1 MSSESRATNGRCT
14 VLGPS
19 LSAAMTS
26 ARAISDFDEGGRT
39 VASTPPS
46 ALGAGQACVPLT
58 GPVSQAADRMLG
70 VCGRYASSRSPDDLT
85 EYFEVEQVA
94 TGERVLPADYNVA
107 PTKDVYAVLTRAHSG
122 EDVAHRSLR
131 IVRWGLVP
139 SWAKDPAIGN
149 RMINA
154 RLETAAEKPAYRRAF
169 ARRRCLVPADGYYEW
184 YTPQGGEP
192 GGRPPRK
199 QPFFIRR
206 PDGHP
211 LALAGLY
218 EFWRPADSDPDDP
231 SAWLTSMTLLTTSAP
246 DETGRIHDRAP
257 LMIDRENWAAWLDP
271 TITDPAQVR
280 EALAPA
286 APGPLEAY
294 PVRTLVNSVRNNG
307 PELVDPAP
315 PDDVLVLS

>member
-1 MSSESRATNGRCT
+1 
-14 VLGPS
+14 
-19 LSAAMTS
+19 MT
-26 ARAISDFDEGGRT
+26 
-39 VASTPPS
+39 
-46 ALGAGQACVPLT
+46 
-58 GPVSQAADRMLG
+58 G

-94 TGERVLPADYNVA
+94 TGERVLPPDYNVA
-107 PTKDVYAVLTRAHSG
+107 PTKDVYAVLTRAPSG
-122 EDVAHRSLR
+122 ETTAHRSLR
-131 IVRWGLVP
+131 VVRWGLVP
-139 SWAKDPAIGN
+139 SWATDPAIGT

-184 YTPQGGEP
+184 YTPHGDGHGSAS
-192 GGRPPRK
+192 GGRKPRK
-199 QPFFIRR
+199 QPFYIHR
-206 PDGHP
+206 PDGDP

-218 EFWRPADSDPDDP
+218 EFWRPPDSDPDDP
-231 SAWLTSMTLLTTSAP
+231 TAWLTSMTLLTTAAP
-246 DETGRIHDRAP
+246 DETGRIHDRSP
-257 LMIDRENWAAWLDP
+257 LMIDRDHWAAWLDP
-271 TITDPAQVR
+271 AITDPAQVR
-280 EALAPA
+280 EVLAPA

>member
-1 MSSESRATNGRCT
+1 M
-14 VLGPS
+14 P
-19 LSAAMTS
+19 
-26 ARAISDFDEGGRT
+26 
-39 VASTPPS
+39 
-46 ALGAGQACVPLT
+46 
-58 GPVSQAADRMLG
+58 G
-70 VCGRYASSRSPDDLT
+70 VCGRYASSRSPDELS

-94 TGERVLPADYNVA
+94 TGERVLAPDYNVA
-107 PTKDVYAVLTRAHSG
+107 PTKDVYAVLTRAPSG
-122 EDVAHRSLR
+122 EQMPHRSLR

-139 SWAKDPAIGN
+139 SWAKDPAIGS

-184 YTPQGGEP
+184 YTPQAHDA

-199 QPFFIRR
+199 QPFYIHRR
-206 PDGHP
+206 DGDP

-218 EFWRPADSDPDDP
+218 EFWRAADSDPDDP
-231 SAWLTSMTLLTTSAP
+231 GAWMTSMTLLTTSAP
-246 DETGRIHDRAP
+246 DATGRIHDRAP
-257 LMIDRENWAAWLDP
+257 LMIDRDHWTAWLDP
-271 TITDPAQVR
+271 AITDPAQVR
-280 EALAPA
+280 ELLAPA
-286 APGPLEAY
+286 APGRLEAY

>member
-1 MSSESRATNGRCT
+1 
-14 VLGPS
+14 
-19 LSAAMTS
+19 MT
-26 ARAISDFDEGGRT
+26 
-39 VASTPPS
+39 
-46 ALGAGQACVPLT
+46 
-58 GPVSQAADRMLG
+58 G
-70 VCGRYASSRSPDDLT
+70 VCGRYASSRSPEELT

-94 TGERVLPADYNVA
+94 TADRVLPPDYNVA
-107 PTKDVYAVLTRAHSG
+107 PTKDVYAVLTRAPSG
-122 EDVAHRSLR
+122 DDAAHRSLR

-154 RLETAAEKPAYRRAF
+154 RLETAAEKPAFRRAF

-184 YTPQGGEP
+184 YTPTGGESTS
-192 GGRPPRK
+192 RKPRK
-199 QPFFIRR
+199 QPFYIRR
-206 PDGHP
+206 PDGEP
-211 LALAGLY
+211 LGLAGLY

-231 SAWLTSMTLLTTSAP
+231 DAWLTSMTLLTTSAP

-257 LMIDRENWAAWLDP
+257 LMIDRSHWADWLDP
-271 TITDPAQVR
+271 RLTDPAQVR
-280 EALAPA
+280 EVLAPA